1 MKNKIFKGLLSLILI
16 TMVLPA
22 QSQDFMNIFF
32 KNGDSRKFYLN
43 EIIEFKA
50 TNIDTDGVLHDNF
63 CYQHIKTKSK
73 EYIYSL
79 EDVDSISFAKR
90 DESLEEQNFVNAMSS
105 IFPII
110 NKCSGI
116 DDVESHIDAIKAAE
130 GVEHAWTD
138 GHQLYIKIE
147 EGEVIS
153 FHFSHNES
161 IEKSSIA
168 NIESEIKALAPRL
181 LHIVKPDGSRLK
193 FAIANQ
199 QDKDESRKGQKN
211 WYFLPLT
218 SALNGC
224 GIEVDYIPEPSV
236 DFFYNNSDNP
246 SDHLNF
252 YDYDAVIL
260 STHGS
265 YSEYINYDF
274 WFGDSYGPKVHTIS
288 LSDDL
293 FKEEYESD
301 DIVPNWHDN
310 YTTFKKWRKKLNL
323 KDVTDQHIS
332 YCFNKETRGGKL
344 YWVAHPSLTE
354 FFFRDIAQ
362 GEFKNPNSI
371 FFNCAC
377 QSLMENDSF
386 ADELMKNHGLGVYA
400 GYTESNYFGQL
411 SSYTLFSKLFS
422 TLSLERAYQELPSY
436 MRHESLANIN
446 ISSDFDID
454 DKIYYQEE
462 GVSDARLKILPEN
475 SLRADELFILPVYTN
490 FTSQENLNN
499 EYNNNQVVKLTGT
512 LTCLTQ
518 VNDVRLGFLYSTG
531 SIPTQ
536 EVEATSINKI
546 INLGKG
552 NLEFSVELPNIE
564 RGQTYTY
571 RAFTDDGF
579 HYNYGDICSFTIPN
593 DLQLSS
599 DKIILTIGETS
610 TIQIISGSGDY
621 GITGLDDASTIAT
634 VTLQGTVI
642 TINPIKA
649 GDAIFVVT
657 DMQTG
662 KQKILSITINKPNP
676 LTIAEAIDLGLPSG
690 TLWASWNLGAT
701 KPEESGDYYS
711 WGETNIKE
719 IYDFNTYQNWKDA
732 NGDGKLQP
740 GELSSPTIIAGTK
753 YDAATVNWGAEW
765 YTPTYKQVEELLNNT
780 TSEWVTQ
787 NGVDG
792 RRFTSNTNGNSIF
805 LPVTGFRTGSSLDYT
820 YVGHYWSS
828 TEANADFCG
837 ANYLEF
843 CESYAYC
850 SGDSPFR
857 GFIIRPVKGS
867 SLPDNSKER
876 DELIKL
882 YNSTNGDS
890 WTHNDN
896 WCSSK
901 SLTQWYGITCDKYNE
916 HVEDI
921 KLANNNLTGSISIKG
936 FEKLR
941 YIDIKGN
948 NISSLTIDNCPTLDL
963 GYLDDITLD
972 FLHINNCCYD
982 FVQHFMYNVNIKKIL
997 FTNFQKSGRIF
1008 LQGVSDE
1015 VVIKD
1020 CVFDDQGVGVEDN
1033 SAVKTMTVENST
1045 IKGGRLGGDVD
1056 DLVIKNCTIG
1066 DWWVISA
1073 KSSITIINSYIE
1085 GHLVDCSGTP
1095 DEVSQYVYSVIH

>member
-252 YDYDAVIL
+252 YDYDAVIF

-265 YSEYINYDF
+265 YSENI
-274 WFGDSYGPKVHTIS
+274 KVHSVAI
-288 LSDDL
+288 SDDL
-293 FKEEYESD
+293 YKGRFESE
-301 DIVPNWHDN
+301 DIDPDWNAG
-310 YTTFKKWRKKLNL
+310 YKALKKWRKGLNL
-323 KDVTDQHIS
+323 PDVTDQHITYS
-332 YCFNKETRGGKL
+332 FNDEERDGKV

-518 VNDVRLGFLYSTG
+518 VNDVRLGFLYGTG

-579 HYNYGDICSFTIPN
+579 HYNYGDICTFKI
-593 DLQLSS
+593 DEKQS
-599 DKIILTIGETS
+599 DTRVQMLT
-610 TIQIISGSGDY
+610 
-621 GITGLDDASTIAT
+621 
-634 VTLQGTVI
+634 GTVNNATYSIYKEI
-642 TINPIKA
+642 TDESDYRENPDGWKCYRSKLTLDITKN
-649 GDAIFVVT
+649 GTTNTYVVDDNIYLDKETQHHGGQVPCMMLDYNKNKMYIFCNSK
-657 DMQTG
+657 DGQ
-662 KQKILSITINKPNP
+662 P
-676 LTIAEAIDLGLPSG
+676 
-690 TLWASWNLGAT
+690 
-701 KPEESGDYYS
+701 YYS
-711 WGETNIKE
+711 M
-719 IYDFNTYQNWKDA
+719 
-732 NGDGKLQP
+732 DGNFY
-740 GELSSPTIIAGTK
+740 SS
-753 YDAATVNWGAEW
+753 
-765 YTPTYKQVEELLNNT
+765 
-780 TSEWVTQ
+780 
-787 NGVDG
+787 
-792 RRFTSNTNGNSIF
+792 SI
-805 LPVTGFRTGSSLDYT
+805 
-820 YVGHYWSS
+820 
-828 TEANADFCG
+828 
-837 ANYLEF
+837 
-843 CESYAYC
+843 
-850 SGDSPFR
+850 
-857 GFIIRPVKGS
+857 
-867 SLPDNSKER
+867 
-876 DELIKL
+876 
-882 YNSTNGDS
+882 
-890 WTHNDN
+890 
-896 WCSSK
+896 
-901 SLTQWYGITCDKYNE
+901 
-916 HVEDI
+916 
-921 KLANNNLTGSISIKG
+921 
-936 FEKLR
+936 
-941 YIDIKGN
+941 N
-948 NISSLTIDNCPTLDL
+948 NISFSKETVFEGANFGWYPYFRDSGNDEIHLCHFSYAGYFTILAKRNTSNEWTLYYDNPE
-963 GYLDDITLD
+963 ITPED
-972 FLHINNCCYD
+972 A
-982 FVQHFMYNVNIKKIL
+982 IKEWE
-997 FTNFQKSGRIF
+997 Q
-1008 LQGVSDE
+1008 VPH
-1015 VVIKD
+1015 V
-1020 CVFDDQGVGVEDN
+1020 
-1033 SAVKTMTVENST
+1033 
-1045 IKGGRLGGDVD
+1045 
-1056 DLVIKNCTIG
+1056 LVI
-1066 DWWVISA
+1066 
-1073 KSSITIINSYIE
+1073 
-1085 GHLVDCSGTP
+1085 GTP
-1095 DEVSQYVYSVIH
+1095 